1 MSGRLEGKVAAITG
15 GASGIGKATALR
27 LLSEGASVVIGDY
40 NEETGRATMED
51 TRGAGLGDSVRF
63 SRIDVAREEDVEG
76 LMASA
81 VEHFGRLDIAFNNA
95 GVGGAFG
102 PISDIDLGDWD
113 YTVGIMLTGV
123 FLGIK
128 HAARIMKRQ
137 GDGGV
142 IVNTASVAGVGGG
155 CGPHAYSACKAAVI
169 NLTNTTAVEL
179 AGHRIRVTAI
189 CPGAI
194 NTPLINLGNPEGM
207 GQVYGDVQPWY
218 RCGTPDDVAGLVA
231 FLCTDEAEFISGT
244 HILIDGALVAQGPG
258 LLETMGGGMLDSMSG
273 VARSSTGEESE
284 FRPLT
289 ES

>member
-15 GASGIGKATALR
+15 GASGIGRATALR

-40 NEETGRATMED
+40 NEESGLAVLEEAE
-51 TRGAGLGDSVRF
+51 GAGFGDSVRF
-63 SRIDVAREEDVEG
+63 LRVDVAQEADVEA
-76 LMASA
+76 LMAEA
-81 VEHFGRLDIAFNNA
+81 VDAFGRLDIAFNNA

-102 PISDIDLGDWD
+102 PITDTELVDWD

-142 IVNTASVAGVGGG
+142 IVNTSSVAGVGGG

-169 NLTNTTAVEL
+169 NLTSTTAVEL
-179 AGHRIRVTAI
+179 AAHRIRVSAI

-194 NTPLINLGNPEGM
+194 NTPLINMGNAEAM
-207 GQVYGDVQPWY
+207 GQVYADVQPWH
-218 RCGTPDDVAGLVA
+218 RCGTPEDIAGLVA
-231 FLCTDEAEFISGT
+231 FLCTDDAEFISGT
-244 HILIDGALVAQGPG
+244 HIVMDGALVAQGPG
-258 LLETMGGGMLDSMSG
+258 LIEIMGGGMLTTTAG

-284 FRPLT
+284 FRPVET
-289 ES
+289 